1 MFESTQY
8 LNGHFCKRVEDTGG
22 DKRPGRTQLMLRCS
36 AASSPPHPHPL
47 AFITHKLAGKPGWLD
62 WDTYFASARYI
73 NVHVRAPIEWMCSPS
88 S

>member
-8 LNGHFCKRVEDTGG
+8 LNGYFCKRVEDTGG
-22 DKRPGRTQLMLRCS
+22 DKRPGRTQLMSRCS
-36 AASSPPHPHPL
+36 AASSPPSPPPRL
-47 AFITHKLAGKPGWLD
+47 YYTQVGWPGWLD
-62 WDTYFASARYI
+62 WDTYFVSARYI